1 MKIKLYSMFDCNFKK
16 ITPEVFWCD
25 MVRMNCLHIYK
36 QIFLHSQTKPNTE
49 WNTFHCCSVL
59 LFTEIVRIEKAA
71 KKIKLHLWNYLFSKA
86 VVRLNIAAA
95 VVCNSWCLLRYNSEK
110 KSQQE
115 QMKCTKNYD
124 KVWNWQKWCSYIQ
137 NNKMNEWL
145 DDWQTDEL
153 VTIVIKRTAIVTKY
167 FQFVACTIK
176 QSLNV
181 CNIVDSGVCCNYELC
196 CCYCCNF
203 ILC

>member
-59 LFTEIVRIEKAA
+59 LFTEIVRIEKTA
-71 KKIKLHLWNYLFSKA
+71 KKLNYTSEITFFLKLLLDLILLLLLFATVDVYLG
-86 VVRLNIAAA
+86 IIQ
-95 VVCNSWCLLRYNSEK
+95 K

-153 VTIVIKRTAIVTKY
+153 VTIVIKRTSIVTKY

-181 CNIVDSGVCCNYELC
+181 CNIVDSGICCNYELC